1 MPVQGLSRDAELLAQ
16 VADLSFSLPHCRHRQ
31 AQLGGGHLERPTTFP
46 TARPR
51 RGQARYCALCD
62 QLALEFGQ
70 CGEDAEDQFASSG
83 RRVDGRTVAAQQLE
97 TDATPSQI
105 VHGVDQMAQITAEPI
120 ELPHDQRVALAQRLD
135 AALPCRAPL
144 ARARHLLD
152 EDVSLVDAGRLQRV
166 NLHVEA
172 LV

>member
-83 RRVDGRTVAAQQLE
+83 RRVDGRTVAAQHLE

-105 VHGVDQMAQITAEPI
+105 VHGVDQVPKVAPEPV
-120 ELPHDQRVALAQRLD
+120 ELPYDQGI
-135 AALPCRAPL
+135 P
-144 ARARHLLD
+144 
-152 EDVSLVDAGRLQRV
+152 
-166 NLHVEA
+166 
-172 LV
+172 

>member
-83 RRVDGRTVAAQQLE
+83 RRVDGRTVAAQHLE

-105 VHGVDQMAQITAEPI
+105 VHGVDQVPKVAPEPVASLCMGVVGI
-120 ELPHDQRVALAQRLD
+120 FVPGLPTTVFILIAGACAARSSERLHGW
-135 AALPCRAPL
+135 LW
-144 ARARHLLD
+144 RH
-152 EDVSLVDAGRLQRV
+152 R
-166 NLHVEA
+166 H
-172 LV
+172 